1 MSDQTTM
8 VPRRPVILIILD
20 GFGLNPSKANNAIAI
35 ADTPKFDDYFAHYPH
50 CALQASGLAV
60 GLPDG
65 QMGNSEV
72 GHMSLGS
79 GCVVKQ
85 DLVLIDAAIA
95 DGSFYENPV
104 LTAAARAAAAQGR
117 PVHLMGLVSDGGVH
131 SHVTQLVALIE
142 LCRRQGARPMVHVF
156 TDGRDTPP
164 RSAKAFLPPVEEAL
178 AAAGGQIATV
188 IGRYYAMDR
197 DQRWERTEIAWRGL
211 VDGEGRHAAT
221 AAAGIDLAYAAGEDD
236 EFIRPTIIAG
246 AELIKD
252 GDHVIHFN
260 FRKDRP
266 RQMVEAFFQPD
277 FKPFHR
283 HGVTGV
289 QVTCIMEY
297 DATYG
302 LPFAFDHDIPHVTLG
317 QILSDAGIPQF
328 HCAETEKFAHVT
340 FFFNGGRGDPFPGE
354 ERVLIPSPKVATY
367 DLQPEMSASAVADAV
382 ITALD
387 SRAFPFI
394 VVNFANGDMVGHT
407 AVRESV
413 IEAVRTLDR
422 EAGRVMDAAKAQ
434 GYSII
439 LTADHGNCDE
449 MIDPASGEP
458 HTQHTVYP
466 VPCLVADEIQWRLS
480 TGGGLAE
487 IAPTVLQLM
496 GLPKPKQMQGR
507 SLLLGPATV

>member
-1 MSDQTTM
+1 MSTTHTQA
-8 VPRRPVILIILD
+8 PRRPVILIILD

-35 ADTPKFDDYFAHYPH
+35 ADTPRLDHYFAHFPH

-79 GCVVKQ
+79 GGVVKQ

-95 DGSFYENPV
+95 DGSFFENPA
-104 LTAAARAAAAQGR
+104 LTAAARAAAAAGR
-117 PVHLMGLVSDGGVH
+117 PIHLMGLVSDGGVH
-131 SHVTQLVALIE
+131 SHVHQLVALIE
-142 LCRRQGARPMVHVF
+142 LCRREGARPMVHVF

-164 RSAKAFLPPVEEAL
+164 RSAKGFLPPVEAAL
-178 AAAGGQIATV
+178 AAANGRIATV
-188 IGRYYAMDR
+188 TGRYYAMDR

-211 VDGEGRHAAT
+211 VDGEGRHAPDART
-221 AAAGIDLAYAAGEDD
+221 AIDAAYAAGEDD
-236 EFIRPTIIAG
+236 EFIRPTIIEG
-246 AELIKD
+246 AELIQD
-252 GDHVIHFN
+252 CDQVIHFN

-277 FKPFHR
+277 FKPFRR
-283 HGVTGV
+283 HGITGV
-289 QVTCIMEY
+289 NVTCIMEY
-297 DATYG
+297 DDTYG
-302 LPFAFDHDIPHVTLG
+302 LPFAFDHDIPRITLG
-317 QILSDAGIPQF
+317 QVLDAAGIPQF

-340 FFFNGGRGDPFPGE
+340 FFFNGGRGEPFPLE
-354 ERVLIPSPKVATY
+354 QRALIPSPKVATY
-367 DLQPEMSASAVADAV
+367 DLQPQMSAQGVADAT
-382 ITALD
+382 IAAIAGG
-387 SRAFPFI
+387 AFPFI

-407 AVRESV
+407 AIREAV

-422 EAGRVMDAAKAQ
+422 EAGRVMDAAREN

-466 VPCLVADEIQWRLS
+466 VPCLVADETAWRLS
-480 TGGGLAE
+480 TGGGLDA
-487 IAPTVLQLM
+487 IAPTVLELM
-496 GLPKPKQMQGR
+496 GLPIPKQMTGH